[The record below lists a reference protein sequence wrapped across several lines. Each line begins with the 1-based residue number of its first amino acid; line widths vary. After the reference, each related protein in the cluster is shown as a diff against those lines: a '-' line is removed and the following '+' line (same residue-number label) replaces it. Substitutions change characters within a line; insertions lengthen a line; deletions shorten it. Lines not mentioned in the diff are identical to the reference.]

1 VADPTKFPCNWSGR
15 GACKKKKF
23 KPFQWWRAE
32 TEVQAAARA
41 LAENQIKDYI
51 SALVAPKKTEA

>member
-1 VADPTKFPCNWSGR
+1 MEA
-15 GACKKKKF
+15 
-23 KPFQWWRAE
+23 
-32 TEVQAAARA
+32 QAAARA